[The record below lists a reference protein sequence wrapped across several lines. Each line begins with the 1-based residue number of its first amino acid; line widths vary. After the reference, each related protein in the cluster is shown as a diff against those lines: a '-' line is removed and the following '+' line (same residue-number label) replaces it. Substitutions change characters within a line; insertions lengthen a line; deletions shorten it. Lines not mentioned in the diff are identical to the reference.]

1 MASSHR
7 SKKELFAV
15 PQTVPS
21 MTQDNFGSHEETIEA
36 YSLEASSRE
45 QLPIELKAREV
56 LYAIEHNQTTIV
68 VGETGSGKSTKL
80 PQLLLATGRYAING
94 KKIGL
99 TLPKRVS
106 VINIAKRLAQN
117 MQV

>member
-1 MASSHR
+1 
-7 SKKELFAV
+7 
-15 PQTVPS
+15 

-80 PQLLLATGRYAING
+80 PQLLLATGRYAVNG